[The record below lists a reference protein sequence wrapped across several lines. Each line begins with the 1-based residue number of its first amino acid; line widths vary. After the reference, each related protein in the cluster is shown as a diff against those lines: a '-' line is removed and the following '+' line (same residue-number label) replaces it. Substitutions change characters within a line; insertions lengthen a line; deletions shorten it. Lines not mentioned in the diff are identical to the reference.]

1 MSRLPIYN
9 KVRSLCESCGNSC
22 GKCSWSDGTFTPIDG
37 WDATPTKVHM
47 LPVVVDSYLVKSCP
61 QFVPDEPRHTDH
73 IVSERVTALMCAIC
87 ERAIRD
93 YAECVIRY
101 RALKIDYKTCRLNAK
116 YDMRFITA
124 RDFLTGPL
132 GDEMLHSMGINVD
145 GSEIC
150 KRIDEDP
157 QGVLNRFCEVYHEAN
172 QERVVATRTSIKYQ
186 NALKR
191 AERNQIK

>member
-1 MSRLPIYN
+1 MTKHFYDKTL
-9 KVRSLCESCGNSC
+9 SLCESCGNAC

-37 WDATPTKVHM
+37 WDAIPTRVHM

-61 QFVPDEPRHTDH
+61 QFVPDGPKHTDH
-73 IVSERVTALMCAIC
+73 IVSDRVTALMCAIC

-101 RALKIDYKTCRLNAK
+101 RALEIDYKTCRLNAK

-132 GDEMLHSMGINVD
+132 GEEMLHSMGINVD
-145 GSEIC
+145 GKTIC
-150 KRIDEDP
+150 NKIDEDP
-157 QGVLNRFCEVYHEAN
+157 QGVLNRFYEVCREAN
-172 QERVVATRTSIKYQ
+172 QERTGATRTSIKYQ

>member
-1 MSRLPIYN
+1 
-9 KVRSLCESCGNSC
+9 
-22 GKCSWSDGTFTPIDG
+22 
-37 WDATPTKVHM
+37 M

-61 QFVPDEPRHTDH
+61 KFVPDEPRHTAH
-73 IVSERVTALMCAIC
+73 IVSDRVTALMCAIC

-186 NALKR
+186 NARIR
-191 AERNQIK
+191 AERNQTK